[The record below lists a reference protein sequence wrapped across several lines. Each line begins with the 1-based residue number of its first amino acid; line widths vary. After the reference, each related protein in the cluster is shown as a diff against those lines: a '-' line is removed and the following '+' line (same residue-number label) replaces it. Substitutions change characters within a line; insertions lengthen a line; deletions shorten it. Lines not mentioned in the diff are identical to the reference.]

1 MDYAMSDARQIS
13 YSRQA
18 IDLCREDASGR
29 VGVRGAIECPK
40 CGGLLSYS
48 IAQNGH
54 AWGKCST
61 QDCMLWATGG

>member
-1 MDYAMSDARQIS
+1 MSDARQIS
-13 YSRQA
+13 LSRKS
-18 IDLCREDASGR
+18 IDLCREDAGGR
-29 VGVRGAIECPK
+29 LGVRGAVACPK

-61 QDCMLWATGG
+61 EGCLFWAATGG